1 MTDLKLLKGRGFSGE
16 RMMPMMGPAAESPD
30 AYIAALLGWQRKR
43 CEMMRAAIM
52 AAAPFDETIKWTN
65 LVFMANGPCILI
77 RAEEH
82 RVLLGF
88 WRGKRLREFDARI
101 KASGK
106 YELGNLVMTEGTEVT
121 AEAVARLAAEAYRLN
136 LELGNPARRT

>member
-1 MTDLKLLKGRGFSGE
+1 MA
-16 RMMPMMGPAAESPD
+16 MMGPAAESPD
-30 AYIAALLGWQRKR
+30 AYIAALSGWQLKH
-43 CEMMRAAIM
+43 CTMMRAAIM

-65 LVFMANGPCILI
+65 LVFVANGPCILI

-88 WRGKRLREFDARI
+88 WRGKRLREVDPRI

-106 YELGNLVMTEGTEVT
+106 YELGNLVMTEATEVT
-121 AEAVARLAAEAYRLN
+121 AEEVSRLAAEAFRLN
-136 LELGNPARRT
+136 LELGNPAART

>member
-1 MTDLKLLKGRGFSGE
+1 MA
-16 RMMPMMGPAAESPD
+16 MMGPAAESPD
-30 AYIAALLGWQRKR
+30 AYIAALSGWQQQS

-52 AAAPFDETIKWTN
+52 GAAPFEETIKWTN

-77 RAEEH
+77 RAEDH

-88 WRGKRLREFDARI
+88 WRGKRLRDLEPRI

-106 YELGNLVMTEGTEVT
+106 YELGNLVIVDNTEVSSEIVS
-121 AEAVARLAAEAYRLN
+121 ALAAEAFRLN
-136 LELGNPARRT
+136 AELGNPAARS

>member
-1 MTDLKLLKGRGFSGE
+1 MA
-16 RMMPMMGPAAESPD
+16 MMGPAAESPD
-30 AYIAALLGWQRKR
+30 AYIAALSGWQRER
-43 CEMMRAAIM
+43 CEMLRAAVMRAA
-52 AAAPFDETIKWTN
+52 AFDETIKWTN

-88 WRGKRLREFDARI
+88 WRGKRLREIEPRI

-106 YELGNLVMTEGTEVT
+106 YELGNLVMIADTIVDPALVE
-121 AEAVARLAAEAYRLN
+121 RLAAEAYRLN
-136 LELGNPARRT
+136 FDLGNPSTRT

>member
-1 MTDLKLLKGRGFSGE
+1 
-16 RMMPMMGPAAESPD
+16 MMGPAAESPD
-30 AYIAALLGWQRKR
+30 AYIAALSGWQLER
-43 CEMMRAAIM
+43 CKMMRAAILG
-52 AAAPFDETIKWTN
+52 AAPFEETIKWTN

-88 WRGKRLREFDARI
+88 WRGKRLRGVDPRI

-106 YELGNLVMTEGTEVT
+106 YELGNLVMTETTEVT
-121 AEAVARLAAEAYRLN
+121 ADEVARLAVEAWRLN
-136 LELGNPARRT
+136 IELGNPAART

>member
-1 MTDLKLLKGRGFSGE
+1 MAT
-16 RMMPMMGPAAESPD
+16 MGPAAESPD
-30 AYIAALLGWQRKR
+30 AYVAALSGWQLER
-43 CEMMRAAIM
+43 CQMLRAAVMRAA
-52 AAAPFDETIKWTN
+52 AFDETIKWTN

-88 WRGKRLREFDARI
+88 WRGKRLRAIEPRI

-106 YELGNLVMTEGTEVT
+106 YELGNLVMTEETVVDPAMVE
-121 AEAVARLAAEAYRLN
+121 RLAAEAYRLN
-136 LELGNPARRT
+136 FDIGNPATRT